1 MEVKIKDGNGYVNA
15 EWTIEEITKI
25 LQDKDKTF
33 ICDIIIR
40 LIESGNIDITDFNAC
55 YINTLQKRLN
65 EKDRII
71 KEADNC
77 IFNSLFYDYIN
88 KKDASNVILDKV
100 RWRYK
105 YADTNKEELCKMFNY
120 DADRDAINELKSME
134 EFVGVA
140 ESPLKTFP
148 RVNEFEVGAS
158 YRR

>member
-1 MEVKIKDGNGYVNA
+1 M
-15 EWTIEEITKI
+15 TREEITRI
-25 LQDKDKTF
+25 LQDEDKTF
-33 ICDIIIR
+33 ICDVIIR
-40 LIESGNIDITDFNAC
+40 LIESGHIDITDFNTC

-77 IFNSLFYDYIN
+77 IFNSLFYDHIN
-88 KKDASNVILDKV
+88 KTDASNVILDKV

-120 DADRDAINELKSME
+120 DANRDVIN

-148 RVNEFEVGAS
+148 RVNEFEVGSS

>member
-33 ICDIIIR
+33 ICDVIIR

-88 KKDASNVILDKV
+88 KTDASNVILDKV

>member
-1 MEVKIKDGNGYVNA
+1 M
-15 EWTIEEITKI
+15 TREEITQI

-33 ICDIIIR
+33 VCDVIIR
-40 LIESGNIDITDFNAC
+40 LIEAGTIDITDFNAC

-65 EKDRII
+65 EKDKII

-77 IFNSLFYDYIN
+77 IFNSLFYDHIN
-88 KKDASNVILDKV
+88 KTDASNVILDKV

-120 DADRDAINELKSME
+120 DADRDIINELKSVE
-134 EFVGVA
+134 EFVGISQ
-140 ESPLKTFP
+140 SPLKTFP

>member
-1 MEVKIKDGNGYVNA
+1 MTRN
-15 EWTIEEITKI
+15 EITQI
-25 LQDKDKTF
+25 LQGKDKIF
-33 ICDIIIR
+33 ICDVIIR
-40 LIESGNIDITDFNAC
+40 LIENGNIDITDFNTC

-65 EKDRII
+65 EKDKII

-77 IFNSLFYDYIN
+77 ILNSLFYDHIN
-88 KKDASNVILDKV
+88 KTDASNVIIDKV

-120 DADRDAINELKSME
+120 DADKDTIGESKPVG

-140 ESPLKTFP
+140 ESPTKTFP

>member
-1 MEVKIKDGNGYVNA
+1 M
-15 EWTIEEITKI
+15 TREEITKI

-33 ICDIIIR
+33 ICDVIIR

-88 KKDASNVILDKV
+88 KTDASNVILDKI

-105 YADTNKEELCKMFNY
+105 YADTNKEELCKMFNC
-120 DADRDAINELKSME
+120 DADRDVTNELKLVNE
-134 EFVGVA
+134 IVDVVQ
-140 ESPLKTFP
+140 SPLKHFH
-148 RVNEFEVGAS
+148 E
-158 YRR
+158 

>member
-1 MEVKIKDGNGYVNA
+1 M
-15 EWTIEEITKI
+15 TREEITQI

-33 ICDIIIR
+33 ICDVIIR
-40 LIESGNIDITDFNAC
+40 LIESVNIDITDFNAC
-55 YINTLQKRLN
+55 YINTLQKRIN

-77 IFNSLFYDYIN
+77 IFNSLFYDSIN

-100 RWRYK
+100 RWMYRYSN
-105 YADTNKEELCKMFNY
+105 TNKETLCEIFNY
-120 DADRDAINELKSME
+120 DADKDAINELKSME

-148 RVNEFEVGAS
+148 RVNEFETGAS

>member
-1 MEVKIKDGNGYVNA
+1 M
-15 EWTIEEITKI
+15 TREEITQI

-33 ICDIIIR
+33 ICDVIIR
-40 LIESGNIDITDFNAC
+40 LIESGNIDITDFNTC

-77 IFNSLFYDYIN
+77 IFNSLFYDSID
-88 KKDASNVILDKV
+88 KTDASNVILDKV
-100 RWRYK
+100 RWMYRY
-105 YADTNKEELCKMFNY
+105 ANTNKETLCKMFNY

-134 EFVGVA
+134 GFVGVA
-140 ESPLKTFP
+140 ESPSKTFP

>member
-1 MEVKIKDGNGYVNA
+1 MGGCGM
-15 EWTIEEITKI
+15 TREEITQI

-33 ICDIIIR
+33 ICDVIIR
-40 LIESGNIDITDFNAC
+40 LIESGNIDITDFNTC

-77 IFNSLFYDYIN
+77 IFNSLFYDHIN
-88 KKDASNVILDKV
+88 KTDASNVILDKV

-148 RVNEFEVGAS
+148 RVNVFETGTS

>member
-1 MEVKIKDGNGYVNA
+1 M
-15 EWTIEEITKI
+15 TREEITKI

-40 LIESGNIDITDFNAC
+40 LIENGNINITDFNVC

-77 IFNSLFYDYIN
+77 IFNSLFYDHIN
-88 KKDASNVILDKV
+88 KTDASNVILDKV

-120 DADRDAINELKSME
+120 DADRDIIRELSELKL
-134 EFVGVA
+134 V
-140 ESPLKTFP
+140 
-148 RVNEFEVGAS
+148 
-158 YRR
+158 

>member
-1 MEVKIKDGNGYVNA
+1 MTRN
-15 EWTIEEITKI
+15 EITQI
-25 LQDKDKTF
+25 LQGKDKTF
-33 ICDIIIR
+33 ICDVIIR

-77 IFNSLFYDYIN
+77 IFNSLFYDHIN
-88 KKDASNVILDKV
+88 KTDASNVIIDKV

-120 DADRDAINELKSME
+120 DADRDTIVEPKLEE
-134 EFVGVA
+134 EFISVV
-140 ESPLKTFP
+140 ESPLKTFS
-148 RVNEFEVGAS
+148 RVDEFETGAS